1 MEVWRLILVPHLIA
15 LVLSVPS
22 HSREEFYRVTQIVD
36 GDMFPLANGQRV
48 GLIGIDIPEVHESKK
63 LHQNVERREKNIF
76 LGRPGRKE
84 TWKILE
90 GKMDQKRRIDL
101 LLLQRWVAARVLQD

>member
-1 MEVWRLILVPHLIA
+1 LL

-22 HSREEFYRVTQIVD
+22 HSREKFYRVTQIVD
-36 GDMFPLANGQRV
+36 SDMFRLANGQKV
-48 GLIGIDIPEVHESKK
+48 GLIGIDTPEVHESKK
-63 LHQNVERREKNIF
+63 LHQNVERRGKNIF

-90 GKMDQKRRIDL
+90 GKMDQKKGLIYSCCSDGTRPVFFKIERL
-101 LLLQRWVAARVLQD
+101 